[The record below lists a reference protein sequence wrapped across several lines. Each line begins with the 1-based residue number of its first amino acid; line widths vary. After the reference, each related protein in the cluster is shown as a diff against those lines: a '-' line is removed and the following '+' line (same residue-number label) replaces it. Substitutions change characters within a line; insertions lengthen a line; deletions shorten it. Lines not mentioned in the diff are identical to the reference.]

1 MLEKER
7 CDLSRYRLQRAKEL
21 ISDAESLFDRE
32 SYKSS
37 NNRAY
42 YAVFSS
48 MRAVLALDG
57 EDFKK
62 HSGVIQYFQR
72 TYIKTGVFDKK
83 CSDII
88 MTANTVRNAS
98 DYDDFYIASK
108 EESMQQIQNAKE
120 LYSVVEEYLNKRI
133 EENCP

>member
-1 MLEKER
+1 MLEKEK

-21 ISDAESLFDRE
+21 IIDAESLFERE

-42 YAVFSS
+42 YAVFSC

-72 TYIKTGVFDKK
+72 TYIKTGWCFGNPLPFWVCGHGEYSSPVSQFDST
-83 CSDII
+83 C
-88 MTANTVRNAS
+88 
-98 DYDDFYIASK
+98 
-108 EESMQQIQNAKE
+108 
-120 LYSVVEEYLNKRI
+120 
-133 EENCP
+133 

>member
-1 MLEKER
+1 MLEKEK

-21 ISDAESLFDRE
+21 IIDAESLFERE

-42 YAVFSS
+42 YAVFSC

-72 TYIKTGVFDKK
+72 TYIKTGMCYRRKRRAGACNSRKNSCVSIWIQTG
-83 CSDII
+83 SD
-88 MTANTVRNAS
+88 THRRAGR
-98 DYDDFYIASK
+98 
-108 EESMQQIQNAKE
+108 
-120 LYSVVEEYLNKRI
+120 R
-133 EENCP
+133 